1 MISIFTLGCPK
12 NIVDSEKLSER
23 LRACGLSVAWEKE
36 PERSDIILIN
46 TCGFV
51 DDAKRESIEEIL
63 RLSNL
68 KKEGASLVVFGCL
81 AKRYRDELKSELPE
95 IDALFGLDSE
105 DSIIEFCKRAIEKP
119 LPKGRLLRDDNPP
132 YSYIKISEGCN
143 KRCSYCAIPSI
154 RGRFRSFPPE
164 EIISDAERKI
174 KSGKRE
180 LVFVSQDLLSYNC
193 RGYRLKDLLRDIAS
207 IDGDFWIRLLYLNPS
222 SITDEFI
229 SFLTEEKK
237 ILRYLDI
244 PFQHSE
250 ESILRLMRRPGSR
263 KTYLNLIKRLRDA
276 MPELAI
282 RTTLI
287 VGFPGESQ
295 SAFRGLLSFVEEAGF
310 DRLGAFKYS
319 KEEGTPA
326 SKLPGHIPERVK
338 NERFDTLMR
347 LQAEISLRKN
357 QALIGRRFRA
367 LFDTPS
373 EARIYSQAPEVDGIT
388 IVKGKKKAGM
398 FHNLRVIGALEYD
411 LFAEPL

>member
-12 NIVDSEKLSER
+12 NIVDSEKLSEK
-23 LRACGLSVAWEKE
+23 LRAFGFSVAWEKE

-46 TCGFV
+46 TCGFI

-68 KKEGASLVVFGCL
+68 KKDGASLVVFGCL
-81 AKRYRDELKSELPE
+81 AKRYKDELKTELPE
-95 IDALFGLDSE
+95 IDAVFGLDSE
-105 DSIIEFCKRAIEKP
+105 DSIVEFCKRTIENS
-119 LPKGRLLRDDNPP
+119 LPKGRLLRDDTPP

-143 KRCSYCAIPSI
+143 KKCSYCAIPSI

-164 EIISDAERKI
+164 DIISDAQKQI
-174 KSGKRE
+174 KSQKRE
-180 LVFVSQDLLSYNC
+180 LIFVSQDLLSYNWK
-193 RGYRLKDLLRDIAS
+193 GYILKDLLRDIAS
-207 IDGDFWIRLLYLNPS
+207 IDGDFLIRLLYLNPS

-229 SFLTEEKK
+229 SFLVEEKK
-237 ILRYLDI
+237 IVRYLDI

-250 ESILRLMRRPGSR
+250 ESILRLMRRPGGR

-276 MPELAI
+276 MPDIAI

-287 VGFPGESQ
+287 VGFPGESR
-295 SAFRGLLSFVEEAGF
+295 SVFKGLLSFVEEAGF
-310 DRLGAFKYS
+310 DRLGVFKYS

-326 SKLPGHIPERVK
+326 SKLSGHIPERVK

-347 LQAEISLRKN
+347 LQAEISLKKN
-357 QALIGRRFRA
+357 QALIGSTFKA

-373 EARIYSQAPEVDGIT
+373 EVRIYSQTPDIDGIT
-388 IVKGKKKAGM
+388 IVRGKKKAGM
-398 FHNLRVIGALEYD
+398 FHDLRIIGAWEYD